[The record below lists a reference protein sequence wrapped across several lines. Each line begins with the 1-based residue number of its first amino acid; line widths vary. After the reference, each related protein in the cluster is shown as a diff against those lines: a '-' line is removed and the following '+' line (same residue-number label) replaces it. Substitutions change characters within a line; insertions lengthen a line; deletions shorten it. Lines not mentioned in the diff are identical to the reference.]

1 MPKGYNATFDRSK
14 SAMKNAEDSYNKS
27 IINGGN
33 QPMKRSHYSD
43 TAYGRMR
50 DRIAEREKQ
59 KRKERKKQVYYTQL
73 TLN

>member
-1 MPKGYNATFDRSK
+1 
-14 SAMKNAEDSYNKS
+14 
-27 IINGGN
+27 
-33 QPMKRSHYSD
+33 MKRSHYSD